1 MNTAPRH
8 RGARATVGVLVRL
21 GLGAALLA
29 FVLLR
34 ADLGAATL
42 RWDARASAGLAAAV
56 ALVSLA
62 QLLSAARWRLVLGPD
77 DAPPLGRLLR
87 LYLVGQ
93 FFSLF
98 LPTSVG
104 GDAVRA
110 VAVSRGARRPAWAVS
125 SVVFE
130 RFLGVIAL
138 VAMLGIG
145 GWVAPAVFRA
155 SAGRATPAIDP
166 GPAQGAI
173 VVVLLAAITFA
184 GWRMMMRSGRIRR
197 IAAEAAALWTGLA
210 SRPMAFGA
218 ALAASLGVQGAYVAA
233 WQALAGGLRLPVGWG
248 EMLVFVP
255 FVSLAAMVPVT
266 VAGIGVREGA
276 WALLLAPYGV
286 AAADAVAFS
295 LLYFL
300 AFCLIGAAGG
310 LVFALEGIDVART
323 AIPPRVAT
331 APAGA
336 AVPADPAG

>member
-1 MNTAPRH
+1 MKPTPRR
-8 RGARATVGVLVRL
+8 RGTRATLGVLARTAA
-21 GLGAALLA
+21 GAALLA
-29 FVLLR
+29 FVIVR
-34 ADLGAATL
+34 ADPGAATL

-56 ALVSLA
+56 ALVALA
-62 QLLSAARWRLVLGPD
+62 QVLSAARWRLVLGPE
-77 DAPPLGRLLR
+77 DAPPFGRLLR

-130 RFLGVIAL
+130 RFLGMLALLAVLAAGGIA
-138 VAMLGIG
+138 
-145 GWVAPAVFRA
+145 APEVFRA
-155 SAGRATPAIDP
+155 SAGRASPGVRP
-166 GPAQGAI
+166 GPAGIALAI
-173 VVVLLAAITFA
+173 LLLAVLSLA
-184 GWRMMMRSGRIRR
+184 GWRMLRRSERVRR
-197 IAAEAAALWTGLA
+197 VAGEAAALWTGLA
-210 SRPMAFGA
+210 ARPVAFGA
-218 ALAASLGVQGAYVAA
+218 ALGTSLGVQGAYVGA
-233 WQALAGGLRLPVGWG
+233 WLALALGLRLPVGAG

-266 VAGIGVREGA
+266 VAGIGVRVGA

-300 AFCLIGAAGG
+300 AFCLVGAAGG
-310 LVFALEGIDVART
+310 LVFALEGMGRASSAPGAV
-323 AIPPRVAT
+323 PRPADG
-331 APAGA
+331 ALPAG
-336 AVPADPAG
+336 

>member
-1 MNTAPRH
+1 MNPADDH
-8 RGARATVGVLVRL
+8 RGTRATPGVLVRL
-21 GLGAALLA
+21 AAGAALLA

-34 ADLGAATL
+34 ADLGASTL
-42 RWDARASAGLAAAV
+42 QWDARAAAGVAGAFALV
-56 ALVSLA
+56 ALA
-62 QLLSAARWRLVLGPD
+62 QGLSAVRWRLVLGAD
-77 DAPPLGRLLR
+77 DAPPLRRLLR

-110 VAVSRGARRPAWAVS
+110 VAVSRGALRPAWAVS

-130 RFLGVIAL
+130 RFLGLVAL
-138 VAMLGIG
+138 VGMLVLGA
-145 GWVAPAVFRA
+145 WAAPEVFRA
-155 SAGRATPAIDP
+155 SAGRATLGVRPGGGMMVIAIL
-166 GPAQGAI
+166 
-173 VVVLLAAITFA
+173 LLAAVAFA
-184 GWRMMMRSGRIRR
+184 GWRAARRSERVRR
-197 IAAEAAALWTGLA
+197 IAGEAAALWTGHA
-210 SRPMAFGA
+210 ARPLAFGG
-218 ALAASLGVQGAYVAA
+218 ALAASLGVQAAYVGAWLVLAA
-233 WQALAGGLRLPVGWG
+233 GLRLPVGWG

-286 AAADAVAFS
+286 AAADAVGFS

-310 LVFALEGIDVART
+310 LVFAVDGIGGVTADARPVQASAGTVA
-323 AIPPRVAT
+323 
-331 APAGA
+331 A
-336 AVPADPAG
+336 AR

>member
-1 MNTAPRH
+1 MKSTPRR
-8 RGARATVGVLVRL
+8 RGARATPGVLARTAA
-21 GLGAALLA
+21 GAALLA
-29 FVLLR
+29 FVVAR
-34 ADLGAATL
+34 ADPGAATL

-56 ALVSLA
+56 ALVALA
-62 QLLSAARWRLVLGPD
+62 QVLSAARWRLVLGPD
-77 DAPPLGRLLR
+77 DAPPFGRLLR

-130 RFLGVIAL
+130 RFLGVVAL
-138 VAMLGIG
+138 LAMLAAG
-145 GWVAPAVFRA
+145 GVVAPEVFRA
-155 SAGRATPAIDP
+155 SAGRAALGVRP
-166 GPAQGAI
+166 GPAAVAI
-173 VVVLLAAITFA
+173 AVLLLTVVAAA
-184 GWRMMMRSGRIRR
+184 GGRVLRR
-197 IAAEAAALWTGLA
+197 GERARRVAAEAAALWTGLA
-210 SRPMAFGA
+210 GRPVAFGT
-218 ALAASLGVQGAYVAA
+218 ALAASLGVQGAYVGA
-233 WQALAGGLRLPVGWG
+233 WLALAAGLRFPVGAG

-295 LLYFL
+295 LLYFF
-300 AFCLIGAAGG
+300 AFCLMGAAGG
-310 LVFALEGIDVART
+310 LVFALDGMGR
-323 AIPPRVAT
+323 PSS
-331 APAGA
+331 APG
-336 AVPADPAG
+336 AVPSPAR

>member
-1 MNTAPRH
+1 M
-8 RGARATVGVLVRL
+8 RATTGVLVRL
-21 GLGAALLA
+21 LAGGGLLA
-29 FVLLR
+29 FVLVR
-34 ADLGAATL
+34 ADLGASTL
-42 RWDARASAGLAAAV
+42 RWDARAAAGVAAAFALAAA
-56 ALVSLA
+56 A
-62 QLLSAARWRLVLGPD
+62 QGLSATRWRLVLGAD
-77 DAPPLGRLLR
+77 DAPSFGRLLR

-130 RFLGVIAL
+130 RFLGVLAL
-138 VAMLGIG
+138 LGMLALG
-145 GWVAPAVFRA
+145 GWMAPGVFRA
-155 SAGRATPAIDP
+155 SAGRATLGIRPGAAEVAI
-166 GPAQGAI
+166 GLLLLAI
-173 VVVLLAAITFA
+173 VGLT
-184 GWRMMMRSGRIRR
+184 GWRMVRRSARIRR
-197 IAAEAAALWTGLA
+197 VAGEAAALWTGLA
-210 SRPMAFGA
+210 ARPGAFGA
-218 ALAASLGVQGAYVAA
+218 ALGVSLGVQGAYVAA
-233 WQALAGGLRLPVGWG
+233 WMALAAGLRLPVGWG

-300 AFCLIGAAGG
+300 AFCLIGAIGG
-310 LVFALEGIDVART
+310 AVFAMEGIGGTRQADGRPSPAR
-323 AIPPRVAT
+323 
-331 APAGA
+331 
-336 AVPADPAG
+336 

>member
-1 MNTAPRH
+1 MNTAPGH
-8 RGARATVGVLVRL
+8 RGTRATVGVLVRL
-21 GLGAALLA
+21 ALGAAILA
-29 FVLLR
+29 LVVVR
-34 ADLGAATL
+34 ADPGAATL
-42 RWDARASAGLAAAV
+42 RWDARASAGIAAAV
-56 ALVSLA
+56 ALVALA
-62 QLLSAARWRLVLGPD
+62 QVLSAARWRLVLGPD
-77 DAPPLGRLLR
+77 DAPPFDRLLR

-130 RFLGVIAL
+130 RLLGVVAL
-138 VAMLGIG
+138 VGMLGIG
-145 GWVAPAVFRA
+145 GLVAPEVFRA
-155 SAGRATPAIDP
+155 TAGRATLGIDP
-166 GPAQGAI
+166 APAPVAI
-173 VVVLLAAITFA
+173 ALLLLAVLTLA
-184 GWRMMMRSGRIRR
+184 GWRLMMRSGRVRR
-197 IAAEAAALWTGLA
+197 VAAEAAALWTGLA
-210 SRPMAFGA
+210 ARPTAFGA

-233 WQALAGGLRLPVGWG
+233 WLALAAGLRLPVGWG

-295 LLYFL
+295 LLYFV

-310 LVFALEGIDVART
+310 AVFALEGVGRAP
-323 AIPPRVAT
+323 APPRAS
-331 APAGA
+331 PASG
-336 AVPADPAG
+336 

>member
-1 MNTAPRH
+1 MQSIPNR
-8 RGARATVGVLVRL
+8 RGARATVGVLVRIA
-21 GLGAALLA
+21 LGAVILA
-29 FVLLR
+29 FVVRR
-34 ADLGAATL
+34 ADPGAATL
-42 RWDARASAGLAAAV
+42 RWDAGASAGLAAAV
-56 ALVSLA
+56 ALVALA
-62 QLLSAARWRLVLGPD
+62 QVLSAARWRLVLGPD
-77 DAPPLGRLLR
+77 DAPPFGRLLR

-130 RFLGVIAL
+130 RFLGL
-138 VAMLGIG
+138 VTLLAMLAIG
-145 GWVAPAVFRA
+145 GSAAPGVFRA
-155 SAGRATPAIDP
+155 SAGRADLGMELGGGRIAI
-166 GPAQGAI
+166 A
-173 VVVLLAAITFA
+173 VVLFLAISIA
-184 GWRMMMRSGRIRR
+184 GVRTMRRSPRVRR
-197 IAAEAAALWTGLA
+197 AAGEAAALWTGLA
-210 SRPMAFGA
+210 ARPAAFGA

-233 WQALAGGLRLPVGWG
+233 WMTLGAGLRLPVGWG

-300 AFCLIGAAGG
+300 AFCLVGAAGG
-310 LVFALEGIDVART
+310 VVFALQGMGRAPSAPGALAAARG
-323 AIPPRVAT
+323 AR
-331 APAGA
+331 PAA
-336 AVPADPAG
+336 

>member
-1 MNTAPRH
+1 MNAAPRR

-21 GLGAALLA
+21 AAGAALLA
-29 FVLLR
+29 FVVSR
-34 ADLGAATL
+34 ADAGALTL
-42 RWDARASAGLAAAV
+42 RWDARAGAGLAAAV
-56 ALVSLA
+56 GLIAVA
-62 QLLSAARWRLVLGPD
+62 QGLSAARWRLVLGPD
-77 DAPPLGRLLR
+77 DAPPWTRLLR

-130 RFLGVIAL
+130 RMLGVVAL
-138 VAMLGIG
+138 VAMLAIG
-145 GWVAPAVFRA
+145 GWAAPGVFRA
-155 SAGRATPAIDP
+155 SAGSATLRIDP
-166 GPAQGAI
+166 GPAEVAI
-173 VVVLLAAITFA
+173 GVLLLAAAGFA
-184 GWRMMMRSGRIRR
+184 GWRMTMRSGRLRAL
-197 IAAEAAALWTGLA
+197 AAEAAALWTGLA
-210 SRPMAFGA
+210 ARPAAFGA
-218 ALAASLGVQGAYVAA
+218 ALAASVGVQGAYVAA
-233 WQALAGGLRLPVGWG
+233 WLALAAGLRLPVGWG

-295 LLYFL
+295 LLYFF

-310 LVFALEGIDVART
+310 LVFALEGIGR
-323 AIPPRVAT
+323 P
-331 APAGA
+331 APALA
-336 AVPADPAG
+336 SP

>member
-1 MNTAPRH
+1 MNTAPGH
-8 RGARATVGVLVRL
+8 RGTRATVGVLVRL
-21 GLGAALLA
+21 ALGAAILA
-29 FVLLR
+29 LVVVR
-34 ADLGAATL
+34 ADPGAATL
-42 RWDARASAGLAAAV
+42 RWDARASAGIAAAV
-56 ALVSLA
+56 ALVALA
-62 QLLSAARWRLVLGPD
+62 QVLSAARWRLVLGPD
-77 DAPPLGRLLR
+77 DAPPFGRLLR

-130 RFLGVIAL
+130 RFLGVVAL
-138 VAMLGIG
+138 VGMLGIG
-145 GWVAPAVFRA
+145 GLVAPEVFRA
-155 SAGRATPAIDP
+155 TAGRATLGIDP
-166 GPAQGAI
+166 APAPVAI
-173 VVVLLAAITFA
+173 AILLLAVLTLA
-184 GWRMMMRSGRIRR
+184 GWRLMMRSGRVRR
-197 IAAEAAALWTGLA
+197 VAAEAAALWTGLA
-210 SRPMAFGA
+210 ARPTAFGA

-233 WQALAGGLRLPVGWG
+233 WLALAAGLRLPVGWG

-295 LLYFL
+295 LLYFV

-310 LVFALEGIDVART
+310 AVFALEGVGR
-323 AIPPRVAT
+323 
-331 APAGA
+331 APAPPCA
-336 AVPADPAG
+336 SPASG